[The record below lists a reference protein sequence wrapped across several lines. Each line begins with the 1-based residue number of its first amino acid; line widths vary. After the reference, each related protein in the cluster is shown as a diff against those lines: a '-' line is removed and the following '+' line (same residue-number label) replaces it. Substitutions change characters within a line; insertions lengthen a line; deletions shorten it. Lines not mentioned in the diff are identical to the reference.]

1 MNRRISYTGYS
12 LSTFFEGGRCGVP
25 RGESPPLAERG
36 RDLVLDGARV
46 EEYEAARSRSGPPPP
61 AASEPGAHRR
71 RVPPSR
77 PGSQAPPSAFR
88 YRRAVT
94 SRSHTRKPGG
104 PWVYSGDP
112 ARRSS
117 LSACRG

>member
-46 EEYEAARSRSGPPPP
+46 EEHEAARLGGQLEVGRPPP
-61 AASEPGAHRR
+61 
-71 RVPPSR
+71 R